1 MYTDSDAVLHGHSR
15 LLYLRRVISVNLQL
29 RARAASAE
37 EGFCCAS
44 RVQATEAEGS
54 IPTPTPPRRAP
65 ALPLRL
71 LCACVV
77 VSLFGVLLLLLIESE
92 STNISLPPMCKH

>member
-29 RARAASAE
+29 RVRAASAE

-77 VSLFGVLLLLLIESE
+77 VSLFGILLLLLF
-92 STNISLPPMCKH
+92 